1 MNIAAL
7 QNIRLAFTSYFKY
20 VFFLVAHSILAIGIG
35 PTNIFAPDEAGYLY
49 TFNNLYGESND
60 ANPQFG
66 SGWIGASKPVLF
78 LLYLPAKFLTL
89 LGTPDYLALRFE
101 SILLGLICVVLFSKL
116 FSSNL
121 SSRYINILPLLAF
134 FIPSIFIW
142 TSLGLREPFLLIEL
156 AFIFYGLI
164 RFTESADARFLIYSV
179 IGSLALVSTKNY
191 QWILIVISIFIA
203 LIVVILSGKKRVNV
217 IKLLLSLLIIPLLIY
232 VTTTSPYALRF
243 IFFADP
249 SAISERSGD
258 SVVVVEVPKELQ
270 TQTPTQTPTQDEL
283 KTVRIHGGTT
293 LVSLHEYLESNSNSV
308 LARVLQALGLSEKLN
323 ENFNERVSE
332 ALKNTN
338 DSGRIDKSHILNPG
352 TLSKPLSLVWP
363 SILFVLGP
371 LPFLFS
377 PSSMGFLLSMES
389 PLWWGLTAM
398 VIWGLLKVPKRNLL
412 QDFPLLVAVIYSLAV
427 VSTGAII
434 EVNLGTSFRHR
445 SLLLI
450 PFLVIILQTRR
461 YISASKLR

>member
-1 MNIAAL
+1 VNIAAL

-20 VFFLVAHSILAIGIG
+20 VFFLVTHSILAIGIG
-35 PTNIFAPDEAGYLY
+35 PTFIFAPDEAAYLY

-60 ANPQFG
+60 ANPQYG
-66 SGWIGASKPVLF
+66 SGWIAASKPVLF
-78 LLYLPAKFLTL
+78 LMYLPAKCLTL

-101 SILLGLICVVLFSKL
+101 SIFLGMICVVLFSKL
-116 FSSNL
+116 FSSNF
-121 SSRYINILPLLAF
+121 SSRYINALPLLAF
-134 FIPSIFIW
+134 FIPSVFIW

-164 RFTESADARFLIYSV
+164 RFTESADARFLIYSG
-179 IGSLALVSTKNY
+179 IGSLALLSTKNY
-191 QWILIVISIFIA
+191 QWVLIVISIFIA
-203 LIVVILSGKKRVNV
+203 LIIVILFGKKRVNIV
-217 IKLLLSLLIIPLLIY
+217 KLLPSLLIIPLLIY
-232 VTTTSPYALRF
+232 GTTTSPYALRF

-249 SAISERSGD
+249 NAISERSGD
-258 SVVVVEVPKELQ
+258 SVVVVEVPKEL
-270 TQTPTQTPTQDEL
+270 QTPTQDEL

-293 LVSLHEYLESNSNSV
+293 LVSLHDYLESNSNSI
-308 LARVLQALGLSEKLN
+308 LAQILQSLGLSEKLN
-323 ENFNERVSE
+323 ENFNKRVSE

-363 SILFVLGP
+363 SILFALGP

-412 QDFPLLVAVIYSLAV
+412 QDFH
-427 VSTGAII
+427 
-434 EVNLGTSFRHR
+434 F
-445 SLLLI
+445 
-450 PFLVIILQTRR
+450 
-461 YISASKLR
+461 